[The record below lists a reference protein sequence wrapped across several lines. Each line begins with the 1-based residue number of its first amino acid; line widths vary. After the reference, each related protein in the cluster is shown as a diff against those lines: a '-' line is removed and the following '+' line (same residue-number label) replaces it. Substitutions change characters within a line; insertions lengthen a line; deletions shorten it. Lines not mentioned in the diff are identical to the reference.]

1 MQKKLTDFVAHAHKK
16 GMDHATIRMLLL
28 SNGWKEKDVA
38 EALTAETLDMPIP
51 VPPDRGGA
59 REAFLHLLN
68 FASFYTS
75 IISVTVLFFTY
86 INRLFPDPAVDPSY
100 QYYAD
105 SDFSGIRWS
114 LASVIVAFPLF
125 LWISRILLREMRAAP
140 EKAFSIIRRWLTYL
154 TLFLAAITI
163 MVDGMTLIYNLLNG
177 ELSVR
182 FLAKVFVVL
191 ALAGLTFTYYF
202 LSLQRSP
209 RDS

>member
-1 MQKKLTDFVAHAHKK
+1 MQKNLSDFVAHARKK

-38 EALTAETLDMPIP
+38 EALTAETLDMPVP

-68 FASFYTS
+68 FAAFYTA
-75 IISVTVLFFTY
+75 IIAVTVLYFTY
-86 INRLFPDPAVDPSY
+86 INRLFPDPALDPSY
-100 QYYAD
+100 RYD
-105 SDFSGIRWS
+105 TPDFSGIRWS

-125 LWISRILLREMRAAP
+125 LWISRILLREMRAVP
-140 EKAFSIIRRWLTYL
+140 EKASSIIRRWLTYL

-163 MVDGMTLIYNLLNG
+163 MVDGMTLIYNLLEG
-177 ELSVR
+177 ELSIR
-182 FLAKVFVVL
+182 FLLKVFVVL